1 VQYIDYT
8 LKKVLDLKFNDII
21 LCIILLSL
29 DKSKTKH
36 LLVRKNVFI
45 VCIVDYLNFCGS
57 GSSLVSLNAQVDL
70 IHPNVPKTKHIPST

>member
-8 LKKVLDLKFNDII
+8 LKKVLDLNFNDVILYII
-21 LCIILLSL
+21 LPSL
-29 DKSKTKH
+29 DKTKH
-36 LLVRKNVFI
+36 LLVRKKEII